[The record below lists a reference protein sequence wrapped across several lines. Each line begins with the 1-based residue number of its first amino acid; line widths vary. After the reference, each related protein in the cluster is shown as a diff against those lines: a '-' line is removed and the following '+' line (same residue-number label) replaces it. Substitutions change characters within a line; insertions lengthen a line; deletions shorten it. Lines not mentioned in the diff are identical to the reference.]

1 VAEWLGRGLQSLAQ
15 RFDSARRLLQHADV
29 TADDLGMKRSTAPR
43 IETRRL
49 VRRGESTIEVR
60 VIDYP
65 ATRKPRPGA

>member
-15 RFDSARRLLQHADV
+15 RFDSARRLQRNAV
-29 TADDLGMKRSTAPR
+29 VADDLGMKRPKAPR

-60 VIDYP
+60 VIEYP
-65 ATRKPRPGA
+65 PRPKPR